1 MGGYG
6 SLYHLVDRGRQV
18 LQRAVPDERDCM
30 SERDE
35 GVGGIAEQDLKTG
48 EGIEERVPVGS
59 VGVEH
64 ESGPRVPSQSFYLLR
79 EFRPSLQGCDL

>member
-1 MGGYG
+1 MAF
-6 SLYHLVDRGRQV
+6 SITSSIVRWQV
-18 LQRAVPDERDCM
+18 LQRAVPDEGDSV

-35 GVGGIAEQDLKTG
+35 GVGGIAEQNLKTG

-64 ESGPRVPSQSFYLLR
+64 ESGPRLP
-79 EFRPSLQGCDL
+79 G